1 MHAVVRSLGME
12 NTAAVISEMIA
23 RREQAM
29 RGRDASA
36 MVADYAPDA
45 VKFDLAPPLQN
56 VGVEAVALQAWM
68 DGFEGTLE
76 YEVTDLVCGSE
87 PHGLKTLPR
96 REQNGHDSDQECPP
110 CPEPEAS
117 YQSTRTSIPQCGRAP
132 VSARAFTL
140 RPHQVGKMSCDT
152 RRSASDILRYASP
165 GTLIIT
171 SCAHAG
177 SKDAYSSFVVV
188 ESARFS
194 CHFSCGPFGR
204 PVCVRRF

>member
-1 MHAVVRSLGME
+1 MHAVVRSRGME

-76 YEVTDLVCGSE
+76 YEVTDLAVSTSDGADLAFCHS
-87 PHGLKTLPR
+87 LNRLSATPR
-96 REQNGHDSDQECPP
+96 GTDFR
-110 CPEPEAS
+110 
-117 YQSTRTSIPQCGRAP
+117 
-132 VSARAFTL
+132 FTL
-140 RPHQVGKMSCDT
+140 WYRATLCL
-152 RRSASDILRYASP
+152 RRTPA
-165 GTLIIT
+165 
-171 SCAHAG
+171 
-177 SKDAYSSFVVV
+177 
-188 ESARFS
+188 
-194 CHFSCGPFGR
+194 
-204 PVCVRRF
+204 